1 MRLTQLQ
8 PVVRARGGFA
18 SVCLDVSRAAEDADQ
33 RLRLRWKALIRQ
45 LRADG
50 APDRLIDR
58 VAQRALE
65 PTGHGGALLRFV
77 VATDDD
83 VLLDTLLPRVDERAD
98 YGHFGPL
105 PHLMPLL
112 REWAAMSPYV
122 LVKVDHTGA
131 DIASVDAT
139 GLDTEVW
146 QSEGGHDVIHKV
158 PGGGW
163 SHRRYQSRVEDSWE
177 RNVEQV
183 VKNLDTIVASH
194 VGGPVFLVGE
204 PYARSVVQATATG
217 RLAERLIDLGHGSR
231 APGSSDKNVEHLIGD
246 HLAAARRAAKERRLA
261 RLAEQ
266 SERPDGAAATSLD
279 DVLSALRE
287 AAVETLILVD
297 RSESSESSDVLWAG
311 PQPLAIGLSEQD
323 VKGLGVDEVYEDRL
337 DEVLLRALI
346 ETDGDLELL
355 DEPSALV
362 PDGVGGLLR
371 FDTGSSSS

>member
-1 MRLTQLQ
+1 MRLTELQ

-18 SVCLDVSRAAEDADQ
+18 SVCLDVSRATEDADQ
-33 RLRLRWKALIRQ
+33 RLRLRWKAVARQ

-50 APDRLIDR
+50 APDSLIDR
-58 VAQRALE
+58 IAARVLE
-65 PTGHGGALLRFV
+65 PTGHGGELSRFV
-77 VATDDD
+77 IATGDD
-83 VLLDTLLPRVDERAD
+83 VLLDTVVPRVVAQTDH
-98 YGHFGPL
+98 GHFGPL
-105 PHLMPLL
+105 PYVLPLL
-112 REWAAMSPYV
+112 REWAEMSPYV

-131 DIASVDAT
+131 DIVSVDAS
-139 GLDTEVW
+139 GLDAEVW

-183 VKNLDTIVASH
+183 VKDLDAIVASH
-194 VGGPVFLVGE
+194 VGGPVFLVGD

-217 RLAERLIDLGHGSR
+217 RLAERLVDLGHGSR
-231 APGSSDKNVEHLIGD
+231 AAGSSDKNVEQLIGD
-246 HLAAARRAAKERRLA
+246 HLAAVRRATKERRLA
-261 RLAEQ
+261 RLAERR
-266 SERPDGAAATSLD
+266 ERPDGAAATGLT

-287 AAVETLILVD
+287 AAVETLILLD
-297 RSESSESSDVLWAG
+297 RPESTDRLWTGSE
-311 PQPLAIGLSEQD
+311 PLAIGSSEQD

-355 DEPSALV
+355 DEPSELV

-371 FDTGSSSS
+371 FDTRSSSS

>member
-1 MRLTQLQ
+1 MRSTELQ
-8 PVVRARGGFA
+8 SVVRARGGFA
-18 SVCLDVSRAAEDADQ
+18 SVCLDVSRATEDADQ
-33 RLRLRWKALIRQ
+33 RLRLRWKAVARQ

-50 APDRLIDR
+50 APDPLIDR
-58 VAQRALE
+58 IAECVLE
-65 PTGHGGALLRFV
+65 PTGHGGELLRFV
-77 VATDDD
+77 VATADD
-83 VLLDTLLPRVDERAD
+83 VLLDTVAPPAVTQAD

-146 QSEGGHDVIHKV
+146 QSEGSHDVIHKV

-177 RNVEQV
+177 RNVQQV
-183 VKNLDTIVASH
+183 VKNLDTIVGGH
-194 VGGPVFLVGE
+194 VGGPVFLVGD
-204 PYARSVVQATATG
+204 PYARSVVQATASG

-231 APGSSDKNVEHLIGD
+231 AAGSSDRNVEQLIGD
-246 HLAAARRAAKERRLA
+246 HLAAARRATRERRLA

-266 SERPDGAAATSLD
+266 RDRPDGTAATSLD
-279 DVLSALRE
+279 EVLSALR
-287 AAVETLILVD
+287 AAALETLFLVD
-297 RSESSESSDVLWAG
+297 RPESSESSDILWTG

-355 DEPSALV
+355 DEPSELL

-371 FDTGSSSS
+371 FDTGSISS